1 MALTRAVACIQ
12 ASVLAVGLWLASLQ
26 AASAESACAP
36 ASQPGIERC
45 VSGLSAAALTRIF
58 QPQQE
63 SNWCW
68 AASVTMILRR
78 YGVAVPQDEVVRA
91 ALGVPENQRASARA
105 IASLLNRAW
114 HDASG
119 NAVAASAQ
127 MLAPWRQAQGV
138 SAPEVIDDL
147 VQGRPLLL
155 GAQQH
160 AMVLVQVTYER
171 RIDGNALTPA
181 GVRLLRALVLDPAS
195 GQWLRNLQPNERQP
209 DFLARVAV
217 DVRAP
222 SHTLALARADSL
234 Q

>member
-1 MALTRAVACIQ
+1 MALKRAFACIH
-12 ASVLAVGLWLASLQ
+12 AFAGAAGLWLAGLH
-26 AASAESACAP
+26 AASAETACVP
-36 ASQPGIERC
+36 VSQPGIERC
-45 VSGLSAAALTRIF
+45 VSGLSAAALSRIF
-58 QPQQE
+58 EPQQE

-68 AASVTMILRR
+68 AASVAMILRR

-91 ALGVPENQRASARA
+91 ALGVPENQRASAHA
-105 IASLLNRAW
+105 MASLLNRAW

-155 GAQQH
+155 GAQEH

-171 RIDGNALTPA
+171 RIDGNALTPI
-181 GVRLLRALVLDPAS
+181 GVRLLRALVLDPGS
-195 GQWLRNLQPNERQP
+195 GQWLRNLRPNERQP

-217 DVRAP
+217 DVRA
-222 SHTLALARADSL
+222 SSGTLAIASGDAL